1 MKLAKGQFINKMTVK
16 VCLVFSILVFFLNS
30 SLLAAVKISPIP
42 SPPPTAKLR
51 IYVIAVTSGI
61 PKSGFWQVPQE
72 EYADRMAK
80 YTDIMLK
87 NQGIYEVVTA
97 ADVQA
102 VLGGQSI
109 AGWEWMR
116 NNWALAKDAGKALHA
131 DYVLCIERSWKMNFQ
146 QDMTLFN
153 LSNGRQ
159 FSISNYLPPRW
170 EKANAN
176 IEMIR
181 INFRILFQDAKG
193 DFLQT
198 ALAKGKL
205 SQGEIKPVTDAK
217 EAGAVPAEI
226 IAKAETPQK
235 PENSASIKTKA
246 IEPSKSLTPQV
257 VSDRQKKENQSA
269 FEKEMEAALLGK
281 NKKPVGP
288 QLVVYDF
295 DATEQLSIVGLILA
309 ESLREELY
317 KLGSFVLINRENMAQ
332 VMEERKLQQS
342 GLVNEKQAIKLGEWM
357 AASEAVTGK
366 IATIGS
372 TSVLQAKRI
381 DIKTMGTISL
391 GSLKCKTGAEDE
403 LLNNMG
409 DLARMLTQLQK
420 K

>member
-1 MKLAKGQFINKMTVK
+1 MKAAKGHFIKKIAVK
-16 VCLVFSILVFFLNS
+16 VCLVLFILVFFS
-30 SLLAAVKISPIP
+30 STSLLAAVKISPIP
-42 SPPPTAKLR
+42 PPPPTAKLR
-51 IYVIAVTSGI
+51 IYVIVVTSGV

-72 EYADRMAK
+72 EYAARMAK

-97 ADVQA
+97 ADIQAALGVQN
-102 VLGGQSI
+102 I

-159 FSISNYLPPRW
+159 FFISNYLPPRW

-193 DFLQT
+193 DFLHT
-198 ALAKGKL
+198 ALNKGKL
-205 SQGEIKPVTDAK
+205 SQGEIKQGTETKGAGNVKP
-217 EAGAVPAEI
+217 EAS
-226 IAKAETPQK
+226 AKAETPQQL
-235 PENSASIKTKA
+235 ENAASLKTQA
-246 IEPSKSLTPQV
+246 TEPSKSLTPPV
-257 VSDRQKKENQSA
+257 LSDLQKKEKQLA
-269 FEKEMEAALLGK
+269 FEKEMAAALLGK
-281 NKKPVGP
+281 DKKQKGA

-295 DATEQLSIVGLILA
+295 DATEQLRIVGLILA
-309 ESLREELY
+309 EALREELY
-317 KLGSFVLINRENMAQ
+317 KLGGFVLVNRENMAQ
-332 VMEERKLQQS
+332 VMDERKLQQS

-366 IATIGS
+366 IAVIGS
-372 TSVLQAKRI
+372 SSILQAKRI
-381 DIKTMGTISL
+381 DIKTMGTLSL
-391 GSLKCKTGAEDE
+391 GSLKCKAGAEDE
-403 LLNNMG
+403 LLTNMSE
-409 DLARMLTQLQK
+409 LARKLTHLQK
-420 K
+420 

>member
-1 MKLAKGQFINKMTVK
+1 MKPAKGHFINKMTVK
-16 VCLVFSILVFFLNS
+16 VCLVLFILVFFS
-30 SLLAAVKISPIP
+30 STSILAAVKISPIP
-42 SPPPTAKLR
+42 PPPPTAKLR
-51 IYVIAVTSGI
+51 IYVIAVTSGV
-61 PKSGFWQVPQE
+61 PKSGFWPVSQE

-87 NQGIYEVVTA
+87 NQGIYEVVSA

-102 VLGGQSI
+102 ALGGQNI
-109 AGWEWMR
+109 AGWEWTR

-131 DYVLCIERSWKMNFQ
+131 DYVLCIERSWKIHFQ

-159 FSISNYLPPRW
+159 FSVSNYLPPRW

-181 INFRILFQDAKG
+181 INFRTLFRDAKG
-193 DFLQT
+193 DFLHT
-198 ALAKGKL
+198 ALTKGKL
-205 SQGEIKPVTDAK
+205 SEGEIKPVTTAK
-217 EAGAVPAEI
+217 EAGTVPPEV

-235 PENSASIKTKA
+235 PETNASIKTKT

-257 VSDRQKKENQSA
+257 VSDRQKKENQLA
-269 FEKEMEAALLGK
+269 FEKEMEAAVLGK

-295 DATEQLSIVGLILA
+295 DATEKLRIVGLILA
-309 ESLREELY
+309 EALREELY
-317 KLGSFVLINRENMAQ
+317 KLGGVVLINRENMVQ

-357 AASEAVTGK
+357 AASEAVTGN
-366 IATIGS
+366 IAIIGS

-403 LLNNMG
+403 LLNSMPE
-409 DLARMLTQLQK
+409 LARKLTQLQK
-420 K
+420 N